1 MRKNYRKKKF
11 NKKRK
16 NTYKI
21 FFLILVGMTV
31 GFAAINTT
39 LQLIGTLNIS
49 KTTWNIHWDNPTKT
63 GGVAATTE
71 VKLKDGDNT
80 TVEYQ
85 VDLKNPGDYYEF
97 TVDAKNEGTIDG
109 MITGIS
115 NKVYENSVEVT
126 KPDYLDFT
134 VTYADD
140 KVIANNHLLAAG
152 KKETYKVKVQYK
164 SGLAADQLPTQTR
177 NLKFTFQVTYMQAD
191 ENATTVGNEAYFAT
205 DSWDDIVSAYKR
217 GKTTQL
223 QQDME
228 NGTTREVQLDLDN
241 DGTADKTAYLRI
253 ANLSTPAECE
263 TEGFSETACGLVLEF
278 TDIITTHRMN
288 PYDNSGDS
296 NGDGNRGG
304 WEYSDM
310 RAYLNS
316 TTYAAGSVDYS
327 TSGIL
332 NSLPS
337 DLRNKIINTEVV
349 SGYGYNDSANFTTT
363 DKLYLLSPHEVW
375 EDVDGNTSNGIDYYD
390 KSYSYTRQLDYYK
403 AKGVTTSNYSEAIKK
418 NLSGSNYY
426 WWLRSAYSGHNSNF
440 FDVGSSG
447 NWNYYYSGSTIGV
460 APAFRIA

>member
-115 NKVYENSVEVT
+115 NKVYENNTEVT

-152 KKETYKVKVQYK
+152 KSESYKVKVQYK
-164 SGLAADQLPTQTR
+164 TGLTADQLPTQTR

-191 ENATTVGNEAYFAT
+191 ENAQPV
-205 DSWDDIVSAYKR
+205 
-217 GKTTQL
+217 
-223 QQDME
+223 
-228 NGTTREVQLDLDN
+228 
-241 DGTADKTAYLRI
+241 
-253 ANLSTPAECE
+253 
-263 TEGFSETACGLVLEF
+263 
-278 TDIITTHRMN
+278 
-288 PYDNSGDS
+288 
-296 NGDGNRGG
+296 
-304 WEYSDM
+304 
-310 RAYLNS
+310 
-316 TTYAAGSVDYS
+316 
-327 TSGIL
+327 
-332 NSLPS
+332 
-337 DLRNKIINTEVV
+337 
-349 SGYGYNDSANFTTT
+349 
-363 DKLYLLSPHEVW
+363 
-375 EDVDGNTSNGIDYYD
+375 
-390 KSYSYTRQLDYYK
+390 
-403 AKGVTTSNYSEAIKK
+403 
-418 NLSGSNYY
+418 
-426 WWLRSAYSGHNSNF
+426 
-440 FDVGSSG
+440 
-447 NWNYYYSGSTIGV
+447 
-460 APAFRIA
+460 